1 MVMLPGS
8 VAWSPALSVTLIVNR
23 KVHAVVGV
31 PFSSLLVTCGA
42 PGELGARPGGR
53 LPEATDQANGPV
65 PPEEEKKF
73 CRYAVPTVPAV
84 QQVPGKLTA
93 SAGGGLTLM
102 L

>member
-1 MVMLPGS
+1 MLPGS

-65 PPEEEKKF
+65 PPEEKKF

-84 QQVPGKLTA
+84 HQVPGKLTA